1 MFQIQPNVIL
11 NMLSSEDTVRVLYVD
26 NGIVVVISLVRKDS
40 LPYELQY
47 DELQCDI
54 EEGRTVIQADCSVAF
69 AFGFSEAQQ
78 RAIDR
83 AWDVIGL
90 FVTDIPDCYDS
101 KIRSRFLTAKCKETG
116 LTRTQIQR
124 YLYRY
129 WAGGMTKHA
138 LCPQYNKRGAP
149 GKARQSTKRLGRPIQ
164 YPRNNPG
171 LQIGPKERAFIKEAI
186 EKHYTKHTK
195 YSFRYAY
202 QEMLK
207 AHYTDTVTGT
217 LAEAYPTENQF
228 RYHAQQFVDVKKRV
242 GSVVYNK
249 DMRGITGSSRQDA
262 DGPGDLYQIDTTIA
276 DVYLVAHDDRQAIVG
291 RPQLYFVTDVFSR
304 MIVGFYTCLE
314 SASWDTARAALLN
327 TFSDKVHLCHQYG
340 IEITEDQWP
349 CKGLP
354 RALALDNGELISK
367 ASNAIIDGLGITV
380 KNEPAWRPD
389 LKGIVESRFRL
400 LNLATKAK
408 LPGSVLP
415 DFQQRGAPD
424 YRMDAILTLTEFTQV
439 VIHFILEH
447 NNRPMGQHPQPMP
460 DLLKDNVPPIP
471 LALWRWG
478 IRCRAGNLRQVAPEL
493 LQIALSQRDQAT
505 VTARGIK
512 FHSLYYQCP
521 TALTEN
527 WFSKARTKHSWKI
540 DIAYQP
546 NAMDCIY
553 WLKGNG
559 THEVCVRT
567 GDSSQLYIGNTL
579 EEIDWLQQQ
588 QKIQKAAYTDIS
600 LQSSI
605 DSSTAIDEIIA
616 KAEAAKK
623 TIPLTPIRNKLGASE
638 IRKNR
643 KAEAEK
649 LKRRS
654 ALAQNE
660 IAAPNLQKD
669 AERECASL
677 RSTSSYDS
685 LFSALLDEEDD

>member
-1 MFQIQPNVIL
+1 M
-11 NMLSSEDTVRVLYVD
+11 
-26 NGIVVVISLVRKDS
+26 
-40 LPYELQY
+40 
-47 DELQCDI
+47 
-54 EEGRTVIQADCSVAF
+54 
-69 AFGFSEAQQ
+69 
-78 RAIDR
+78 
-83 AWDVIGL
+83 

-354 RALALDNGELISK
+354 RALAVDNGELISK

-447 NNRPMGQHPQPMP
+447 NSRSMGQHPQPMP

-478 IRCRAGNLRQVAPEL
+478 IRYRAGNLRQVAPEL

-623 TIPLTPIRNKLGASE
+623 TIPLITTCLFTMFSWFGCVWNVRWTPVSRDYVRSFLWSLIASREIILLLSSLPAVEQPRIR
-638 IRKNR
+638 
-643 KAEAEK
+643 
-649 LKRRS
+649 
-654 ALAQNE
+654 
-660 IAAPNLQKD
+660 
-669 AERECASL
+669 
-677 RSTSSYDS
+677 
-685 LFSALLDEEDD
+685 

>member
-1 MFQIQPNVIL
+1 M
-11 NMLSSEDTVRVLYVD
+11 
-26 NGIVVVISLVRKDS
+26 
-40 LPYELQY
+40 
-47 DELQCDI
+47 
-54 EEGRTVIQADCSVAF
+54 
-69 AFGFSEAQQ
+69 
-78 RAIDR
+78 
-83 AWDVIGL
+83 
-90 FVTDIPDCYDS
+90 
-101 KIRSRFLTAKCKETG
+101 
-116 LTRTQIQR
+116 
-124 YLYRY
+124 
-129 WAGGMTKHA
+129 
-138 LCPQYNKRGAP
+138 
-149 GKARQSTKRLGRPIQ
+149 
-164 YPRNNPG
+164 
-171 LQIGPKERAFIKEAI
+171 
-186 EKHYTKHTK
+186 
-195 YSFRYAY
+195 
-202 QEMLK
+202 
-207 AHYTDTVTGT
+207 
-217 LAEAYPTENQF
+217 
-228 RYHAQQFVDVKKRV
+228 
-242 GSVVYNK
+242 
-249 DMRGITGSSRQDA
+249 
-262 DGPGDLYQIDTTIA
+262 
-276 DVYLVAHDDRQAIVG
+276 
-291 RPQLYFVTDVFSR
+291 
-304 MIVGFYTCLE
+304 
-314 SASWDTARAALLN
+314 
-327 TFSDKVHLCHQYG
+327 HLCHQYG

-354 RALALDNGELISK
+354 RALAVDNGELISK

-447 NNRPMGQHPQPMP
+447 NSRSMGQHPQPMP

-478 IRCRAGNLRQVAPEL
+478 IRYRAGNLRQVAPEL

-623 TIPLTPIRNKLGASE
+623 TIPLITTCLFTMFSWFGCVWNVRWTPVSRDYVRSFLWSLIASREIILLLSSLPAVEQPRIR
-638 IRKNR
+638 
-643 KAEAEK
+643 
-649 LKRRS
+649 
-654 ALAQNE
+654 
-660 IAAPNLQKD
+660 
-669 AERECASL
+669 
-677 RSTSSYDS
+677 
-685 LFSALLDEEDD
+685 